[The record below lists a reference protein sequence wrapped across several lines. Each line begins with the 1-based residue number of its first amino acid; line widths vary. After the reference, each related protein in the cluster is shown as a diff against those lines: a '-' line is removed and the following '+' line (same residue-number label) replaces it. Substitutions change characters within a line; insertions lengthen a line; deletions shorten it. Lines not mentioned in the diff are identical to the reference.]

1 MSKSRAFALT
11 LNNYTYLE
19 WKAFQDHVLTGIENG
34 SVVYAICGKEVG
46 ETGTPHLQS
55 YIYYK
60 NQKHV
65 SASNLVKMK
74 EAWGSNRYHVEA
86 AKGSP
91 QDNDKYCSKDGDFER
106 HGVLPVSQNDRWA
119 GAVALLKEGGTVMD
133 VVEMYPQI
141 GITCNRTLKDIRNE
155 LATPRSSNEKTALF
169 WFYGPPGSGKS
180 RYARGIDPDYY
191 KKPHG
196 QWWTEDYKQQ
206 DVVLMD
212 DYRPTKDFPLE
223 ELLNL
228 ADYGKHNVPVKGG
241 FRVFNSKVIVITS
254 PLPPRETFA
263 HLEWLKEENL
273 QQVIR
278 RINFTCGFPLNPLDA
293 AVLRTEMDS
302 VLALN
307 VATPVTSPTVE
318 QLRDIDIVEV

>member
-1 MSKSRAFALT
+1 
-11 LNNYTYLE
+11 
-19 WKAFQDHVLTGIENG
+19 VLTGIENG

-46 ETGTPHLQS
+46 ESGTPHLQS

-65 SASNLVKMK
+65 TATNLAKLK

-91 QDNDKYCSKDGDFER
+91 QENDKYCSKDGDFER

-119 GAVALLKEGGTVMD
+119 AAVALLKEGGTVMD
-133 VVEMYPQI
+133 VVDLYPQI

-155 LATPRSSNEKTALF
+155 LAKPRSLNERTALF

-196 QWWTEDYKQQ
+196 QWWTEEYHQQ
-206 DVVLMD
+206 TVVLMD

-228 ADYGKHNVPVKGG
+228 ADYGKHSVPIKGG

-254 PLPPRETFA
+254 PLPMRETFA
-263 HLEWLKEENL
+263 HLDWMKEENL
-273 QQVIR
+273 MQVQR
-278 RINFTCGFPLNPLDA
+278 RINYQCGFPLNPLDA
-293 AVLRTEMDS
+293 LCLRTAMDS
-302 VLALN
+302 ALASN
-307 VATPVTSPTVE
+307 VPTETTDLVVE
-318 QLRDIDIVEV
+318 LPSQIAAI